1 MSDVTRAVLAEVHAE
16 RIAQDEKWG
25 QQDHPDYMEN
35 TLPWAILEYRAH
47 ANLWKTTNAL
57 RVNRMKRLGVPSG
70 QTCAWDGILLEE
82 VFEALSEEDPVLAR
96 QEWVQI
102 AAVAVA
108 RIEAADRREVSNGV
122 NSI

>member
-16 RIAQDEKWG
+16 RIAQDQRWG
-25 QQDHPDYMEN
+25 QQDHPDYMES
-35 TLPWAILEYRAH
+35 TLPWAYQEYAQM
-47 ANLWKTTNAL
+47 AAQWKFTNAL
-57 RVNRMKRLGVPSG
+57 RVNRMEREGAPPG

-82 VFEALSEEDPVLAR
+82 VFEALGEEDPVLAR
-96 QEWVQI
+96 QEWIQV

-108 RIEAADRREVSNGV
+108 RIEAADRREVANGV